1 MATVKRTR
9 HGSGDVTS
17 LLSVGSNAAGSR
29 MRVVQAMAVAGARFA
44 WLGASDVFVT
54 PDIRADVIPLMPRP
68 PYANAVMAVAIPRP
82 PLLTASYIAFNSEL
96 KAIEYLLG
104 RRKEHK
110 QHGLVNIDI
119 DAVVFGAHI
128 MRPADW
134 LRPYWHPRALTV

>member
-9 HGSGDVTS
+9 HGSGDVTI
-17 LLSVGSNAAGSR
+17 LLSVGSNAAGAR
-29 MRVVQAMAVAGARFA
+29 LRVARAMAVAGARFG
-44 WLGASDVFVT
+44 WLGASDVFIT
-54 PDIRADVIPLMPRP
+54 PDIRADIIPLIPRP
-68 PYANAVMAVAIPRP
+68 LYANAVMAVAIPRP
-82 PLLTASYIAFNSEL
+82 PLLTASYSAFNSEL

-119 DAVVFGAHI
+119 DAVVFGGHI
-128 MRPADW
+128 MRQADW

>member
-1 MATVKRTR
+1 MATVKRSR

-17 LLSVGSNAAGSR
+17 LLSVGSNAAASR
-29 MRVVQAMAVAGARFA
+29 LRVAQAVAIAGARFGL
-44 WLGASDVFVT
+44 LGTSSVFVT
-54 PDIRADVIPLMPRP
+54 PDIRAGVIPLMPRA
-68 PYANAVMAVAIPRP
+68 PYANAVMAVVIPRP
-82 PLLTASYIAFNSEL
+82 PLLAASYIAFNSEL

-110 QHGLVNIDI
+110 QHGLVNTDI
-119 DAVVFGAHI
+119 DAVVFGGHI